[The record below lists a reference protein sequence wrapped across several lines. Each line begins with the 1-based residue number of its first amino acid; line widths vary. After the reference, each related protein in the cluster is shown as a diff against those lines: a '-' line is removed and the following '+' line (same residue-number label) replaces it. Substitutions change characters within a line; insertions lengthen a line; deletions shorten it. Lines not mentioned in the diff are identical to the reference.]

1 MMNLL
6 RRLACRWLGLRDPR
20 EWAASENRLMA
31 LHAAESYAI
40 EVEIEQRLGEV
51 PEALRRLDAALE
63 PYVDQRRCVETL
75 PVQELVWGEWPEEQ
89 EYER

>member
-20 EWAASENRLMA
+20 EWAASEHRLMA

-40 EVEIEQRLGEV
+40 EVEIEQR
-51 PEALRRLDAALE
+51 
-63 PYVDQRRCVETL
+63 
-75 PVQELVWGEWPEEQ
+75 
-89 EYER
+89 